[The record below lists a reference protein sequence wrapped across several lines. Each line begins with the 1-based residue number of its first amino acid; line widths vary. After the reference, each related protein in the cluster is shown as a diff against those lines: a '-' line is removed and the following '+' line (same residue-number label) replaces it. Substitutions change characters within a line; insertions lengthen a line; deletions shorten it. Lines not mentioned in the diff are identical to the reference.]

1 MKIPKFKPGDAIE
14 VIWMDAN
21 SPKEV
26 VWQTVSDFISD
37 SPKMEIISRGTFIT
51 KRKGYIRIAGEIS
64 SSEHYEDVVNR
75 VFNIPIGCIRSI
87 RPLK

>member
-1 MKIPKFKPGDAIE
+1 MKFPKLKPGDGIK

-26 VWQTVSDFISD
+26 VWQTAREFVAT
-37 SPKMEIISRGTFIT
+37 SPKMKITSRGSFIE

-64 SSEHYEDVVNR
+64 SSEDYEDVVNR
-75 VFNIPIGCIRSI
+75 VFNIPLGCISSI
-87 RPLK
+87 RRLE

>member
-1 MKIPKFKPGDAIE
+1 MKIPKLKPGDAIE

-26 VWQTVSDFISD
+26 VWQTVSGFMAD
-37 SPKMEIISRGTFIT
+37 SPRMEIISRGSFVE

-75 VFNIPIGCIRSI
+75 VFNIPIGTIKKIRK
-87 RPLK
+87 LK